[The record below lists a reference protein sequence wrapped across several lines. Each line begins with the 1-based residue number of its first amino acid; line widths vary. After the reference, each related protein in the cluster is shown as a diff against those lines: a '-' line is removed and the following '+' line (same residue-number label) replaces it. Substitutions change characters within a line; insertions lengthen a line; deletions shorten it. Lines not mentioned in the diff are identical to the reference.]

1 MAFSAATV
9 VQLLA
14 VANVLVQGFTPC
26 TIPTGNIVAC
36 GPEDICTRQL
46 QNARKCCAI
55 VGNCYKDRRYSL
67 KPVFAVQNTGQNAV
81 QNTVQNT
88 VQNPG
93 QNVQRY
99 QNCLDSNNKI
109 KMIGYRNRLVD
120 CTQYLPAPAKPQKS
134 KNYVDVKCISSKV
147 KLLYA
152 AFGLEAASQPVC
164 KNEKPRSEVVYVKN
178 GETPK
183 FSSSNDNDSNK
194 SSSDGAMGT
203 GRAAASWYSD
213 YYVPRGQKCRE
224 ISKSLAGLQGFQSM
238 FGGMS
243 FSENINSRYNHYKSE
258 YAKNQCDTVT

>member
-14 VANVLVQGFTPC
+14 VANILVQGFTPC

-36 GPEDICTRQL
+36 GPEDVCTRQL

-67 KPVFAVQNTGQNAV
+67 KPVVPVSNAGQNA
-81 QNTVQNT
+81 
-88 VQNPG
+88 G
-93 QNVQRY
+93 QNGQRY
-99 QNCLDSNNKI
+99 QSCLDSNNRI
-109 KMIGYRNRLVD
+109 RMIGYRNKLED
-120 CTQYLPAPAKPQKS
+120 CTQYLPAPVKPQQN
-134 KNYVDVKCISSKV
+134 KNSVNVKCISSKV

-164 KNEKPRSEVVYVKN
+164 KNEVPRSEVVYVKN

-183 FSSSNDNDSNK
+183 FSSSNDNDSNI
-194 SSSDGAMGT
+194 SSSEGAMGT

-243 FSENINSRYNHYKSE
+243 FSENINSRYKHYKSE
-258 YAKNQCDTVT
+258 YAKNQCDTVI